1 MNTLK
6 IGQLVNYCEDEAVS
20 KKFYPVSLL
29 QALYDARTGVRLDRI
44 LASINSI
51 WLPYAGSFGATMLQ
65 VPIKSRRNGLIVTYK
80 DLLGVISTVRYKSD
94 NVSINDEQWQN
105 KDNWEGWTFDNV
117 VDDVAEALDIV
128 FKDINSYP
136 DVKTAIDNVIN
147 TFIKSYVETDAV
159 KQQFV
164 DVLSDKIIQAAKEQ
178 TLDVWSEVC
187 NYEELSNLITN
198 STTSAINDIFTN
210 IEEHL
215 NIKDIL
221 IKAVTDSIVD
231 SVISATQEI
240 YANIDNYDTAKEV
253 IISAVDNKVHDV
265 FYNVLDYKD
274 VADIIRTEWKNK
286 LDTLEDDE
294 GIKGLIE
301 ILVYDYVKEIL
312 NNSND
317 YTELNNI
324 INTIIDKTV
333 KDIFNNVSKYAELVG
348 TIENSLHEIVKL
360 MVDDIDAHTT
370 LVNVIRQAVQDYI
383 CCQFTHVTS
392 ETELGKYINE
402 CVNNVIKDLFSDLD
416 NNPDVKENFDKVIS
430 ESLNKVL
437 ENIDDYPEVKKLLD
451 DLAKE
456 HRINVFGITSTK
468 TFTFDEV
475 NNINIGDNVIT
486 PVEGELPDNIKVDD
500 LIIVEANVSTNTE
513 AAPVYKLFIVGKYVS
528 SIERTTDVTVEV
540 CGLLHAPYD
549 YRIDNIIKSVGLNL
563 DGTGLVIEQSPLTGG
578 VTVKDAIIKLLDMI
592 NSNTNIIN
600 NNKEVF
606 DKYVEDADN
615 KFVHSDTVGKP
626 NGIPSLD
633 ENGEVKDEFINDK
646 YYNVY
651 HGKYITDTMFTD
663 MNGNKLPDREDT
675 IYIDDTTD
683 ITYYWKN
690 EKYVVCNPQIKI
702 GDNIG
707 DAFDAYRGKQLEEFA
722 ISCPKNIVTDIKD
735 AQRYKDNIQFEYR
748 GVTKGDHQH
757 YVKAFNRAV
766 TLHPA
771 TESLAGLLL
780 PNEKYTLNHL
790 EEIFMEYIKKHKE
803 EILDLITPEGYQFV
817 VVKEGVGTH
826 NVLIPPG
833 LEVVRVKTRKP
844 KIWESPEDYTNPV
857 FVPNPSSVEDNYE
870 IDRHRV
876 IKVPDGYDPVIVNPD
891 KTNE

>member
-1 MNTLK
+1 MA
-6 IGQLVNYCEDEAVS
+6 I
-20 KKFYPVSLL
+20 
-29 QALYDARTGVRLDRI
+29 I
-44 LASINSI
+44 
-51 WLPYAGSFGATMLQ
+51 
-65 VPIKSRRNGLIVTYK
+65 
-80 DLLGVISTVRYKSD
+80 
-94 NVSINDEQWQN
+94 
-105 KDNWEGWTFDNV
+105 
-117 VDDVAEALDIV
+117 IV

-187 NYEELSNLITN
+187 NYEELSNLITD
-198 STTSAINDIFTN
+198 STTSAINDIFNN

-294 GIKGLIE
+294 GVKGLIE

-317 YTELNNI
+317 YPELNNI
-324 INTIIDKTV
+324 INTIIDKTI
-333 KDIFNNVSKYAELVG
+333 KDIFDNVSKYAELVG
-348 TIENSLHEIVKL
+348 TIENSLHEIIKL

-430 ESLNKVL
+430 ESLNKVI
-437 ENIDDYPEVKKLLD
+437 ENIDDYPNVKELLD
-451 DLAKE
+451 KLAKE
-456 HRINVFGITSTK
+456 NRVNVFAIVSSK

-486 PVEGELPDNIKVDD
+486 PVEGGLPDNIKADD

-528 SIERTTDVTVEV
+528 SVERTTDVTVEV

-563 DGTGLVIEQSPLTGG
+563 DGTGLVVEQPPLTGG

-592 NSNTNIIN
+592 NSNTDIIN

-615 KFVHSDTVGKP
+615 KFVHSDIVGKP

-690 EKYVVCNPQIKI
+690 EKYIVCNPQIKV

-735 AQRYKDNIQFEYR
+735 AQRYKDSIQFEYR

-803 EILDLITPEGYQFV
+803 EILDIITPEGYQFV

-833 LEVVRVKTRKP
+833 LEVVRVKAREP